1 MREEILRME
10 HICCTDEGVLELDYL
25 NMQIFKGEIY
35 GILELENYG
44 ISKLIALICRNTH
57 LENGQVFFD
66 EKRVNSARESDG
78 SKNKATV
85 IGRQSRLIDS
95 LSLAD
100 NLFVL
105 REGFH
110 RYVIPERA
118 VRVEAERVLKEVGI
132 GLSARTRAGK
142 LSRYHRLV
150 LEVMKAVIAGSKLI
164 ILWDIS
170 DMLSAEE
177 LPQFHRLLRK
187 MTEKGNTFLYIY
199 GHHEVLRQVC
209 DRIAVFKEQKIQKV
223 LSDQDM
229 LRDQIV
235 NVYAR
240 YAYNKLLRLSRDTQ
254 NEICGKDVIRLE
266 QVCYGHIRDLSFSV
280 SAGENV
286 LLLDRSN
293 TIIDELSELLVGEEE
308 PGSGIILPVLP
319 GKERKKRI
327 VLIKRD
333 AVHSTLFPELS
344 YLENLCSPLAEKV
357 PLFWQKSK
365 FKKSVCHEY
374 REKIGPVIEAD
385 NLYGLSQK
393 DLLTLV
399 YYRYL
404 IARPELVIC
413 VQPLSNMD
421 MHLRSH
427 VLELMAEL
435 RNSGIAVLMLNTE
448 LYDTFYIANK
458 LVQVEHGTITKEYTK
473 AHFDEARRIQEDIF
487 PD

>member
-10 HICCTDEGVLELDYL
+10 HICCMDGDVRELDYL

-44 ISKLIALICRNTH
+44 ISKLVELICRNTPV
-57 LENGQVFFD
+57 ENGQVFFE
-66 EKRVNSARESDG
+66 EKLVNSARESDG
-78 SKNKATV
+78 SRNRAALV
-85 IGRQSRLIDS
+85 SRQSRLIDS

-105 REGFH
+105 REGFR

-118 VRVEAERVLKEVGI
+118 MQIETERILKEVGI
-132 GLSARTRAGK
+132 RLPARTRAGR
-142 LSRYHRLV
+142 LSGYHRLV
-150 LEVMKAVIAGSKLI
+150 LEVMKAVIGGARLI

-177 LPQFHRLLRK
+177 LPQFHGLLRK
-187 MTEKGNTFLYIY
+187 LTEKGNTFLYIY
-199 GHHEVLRQVC
+199 GHHELLRQVC
-209 DRIAVFKEQKIQKV
+209 DRIAVFKDQTIQKV

-240 YAYNKLLRLSRDTQ
+240 YTYNKLLRLSRDTE
-254 NEICGKDVIRLE
+254 NEIRGNEAVRLE
-266 QVCYGHIRDLSFSV
+266 HVNYGHIHDLSFSV
-280 SAGENV
+280 SMGENV
-286 LLLDRSN
+286 LLLDQSN
-293 TIIDELSELLVGEEE
+293 TIIDELAELLTGNETPV
-308 PGSGIILPVLP
+308 SGRILPCMQEP
-319 GKERKKRI
+319 ERKKRI

-333 AVHSTLFPELS
+333 ATRSTLFPELS
-344 YLENLCSPLAEKV
+344 YLENLCVPLAEKI
-357 PLFWQKSK
+357 PFFWQRSK
-365 FKKSVCHEY
+365 LHRSVYYEY
-374 REKIGPVIEAD
+374 RDKIGSVIEAD

-404 IARPELVIC
+404 ITRPDLVIC
-413 VQPLSNMD
+413 IQPLSNMD
-421 MHLRSH
+421 MHLRGH

-435 RNSGIAVLMLNTE
+435 RGSGIAVLMLNTE

-458 LVQVEHGTITKEYTK
+458 LIRVEHGHVTSEYTK
-473 AHFDEARRIQEDIF
+473 EHFDEARMVQREIF